1 MEVRAFL
8 GTCDYGISLFTMNA
22 FLWREVTP
30 CRALACWQQQQR
42 GSPVCLQAVS
52 SQHSHVGAGLQ
63 EDHSLVTH
71 SLPLAS
77 TEGSDSWGSL
87 CTPVPGMVLA
97 KGCKSKQ

>member
-1 MEVRAFL
+1 MPFWAPVVTEPLCSA
-8 GTCDYGISLFTMNA
+8 MNA
-22 FLWREVTP
+22 FPWREVTP
-30 CRALACWQQQQR
+30 CRGLACQQQR

-77 TEGSDSWGSL
+77 TEGSDSWGNL
-87 CTPVPGMVLA
+87 CTPGPGMVLA
-97 KGCKSKQ
+97 EGCNREQ